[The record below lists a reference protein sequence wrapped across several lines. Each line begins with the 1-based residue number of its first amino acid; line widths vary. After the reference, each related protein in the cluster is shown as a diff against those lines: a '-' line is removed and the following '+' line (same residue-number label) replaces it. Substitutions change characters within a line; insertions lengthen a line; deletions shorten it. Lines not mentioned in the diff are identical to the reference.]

1 MAQGCGGN
9 PAPFA
14 YLGREL
20 GLQWARKSRGP
31 GTSGAGKV
39 PPGFGARVEGCMTRR
54 LGYPGR
60 RFMSFLW
67 GWGVAGVWRG
77 PAAAPA
83 VRVRIFQPG

>member
-20 GLQWARKSRGP
+20 GLPAGRCRKVPESA
-31 GTSGAGKV
+31 GAGKV
-39 PPGFGARVEGCMTRR
+39 QPGVRAREDRCMKRR
-54 LGYPGR
+54 QGYSCR